1 MGYIKEPV
9 GVDFFIKSNP
19 LTDKDKLEIS
29 TFIRASKARQKK
41 STGKLSLPKAL
52 G

>member
-1 MGYIKEPV
+1 MSYIKEPD
-9 GVDFFIKSNP
+9 GVDFFIKSSP
-19 LTDKDKLEIS
+19 LTDKDRQEIS
-29 TFIRASKARQKK
+29 AFIKASKAERKR